1 MQIDNR
7 SGFAMKPTS
16 PQYKLLAIGT
26 DLAVEPVWQYE
37 ELPPFLLLQ
46 LTPLDLLEVSD
57 SELLRA
63 VWFWSRRP
71 RLMFHDRMGLMF
83 VALSVFVSL
92 FIAFAHWP
100 ETSIAKRVAEVII
113 IFFEV
118 VVEIYT
124 IGYRLNF
131 LRWRREYE
139 RSIGRLIRTLR
150 PGV

>member
-1 MQIDNR
+1 
-7 SGFAMKPTS
+7 
-16 PQYKLLAIGT
+16 
-26 DLAVEPVWQYE
+26 
-37 ELPPFLLLQ
+37 
-46 LTPLDLLEVSD
+46 
-57 SELLRA
+57 
-63 VWFWSRRP
+63 
-71 RLMFHDRMGLMF
+71 MFHDRMGLMF